1 MVHPAKNVD
10 IFLNGGAGI
19 MAFETL
25 LLEKEGHIAVVTINR
40 PKVLNALNDVVLSEL
55 AVIMEQLEADGEIRV
70 IILTGAGDKAFVAG
84 ADIAYMS
91 KLSPME
97 AKNFS
102 RKGQL
107 VFSKIE
113 NVGKPVIAAVNGFAL
128 GGGNELSMS
137 CDIRIASEN
146 AKFGQPEVNLGIMAG
161 FGGTQRLAKLV
172 NPGLAKEILFTAD
185 MYDAETAHKIG
196 LVNHVVA
203 PEELMNFCRGM
214 AQRIAARGPVAVRLS
229 KEAINDG
236 LEMDLEKAIV
246 HEADLFGLV
255 FTTEDKDEG
264 MSAFLNKRKPDF
276 KNR

>member
-1 MVHPAKNVD
+1 
-10 IFLNGGAGI
+10 

-25 LLEKEGHIAVVTINR
+25 LLEKDGNIAVVTINR

-55 AVIMEQLEADGEIRV
+55 IVLMEQIEADDEIRV
-70 IILTGAGDKAFVAG
+70 IILTGAGDKSFVAG

-91 KLSPME
+91 KLSPLE

-113 NVGKPVIAAVNGFAL
+113 NLGKPVIAAVNGFAL
-128 GGGNELSMS
+128 GGGNELCMS
-137 CDIRIASEN
+137 CDIRIASES
-146 AKFGQPEVNLGIMAG
+146 AKFGQPEVSLGLIAG
-161 FGGTQRLAKLV
+161 FGGTQRLTRLV
-172 NPGLAKEILFTAD
+172 NPGLAKEILYTAD
-185 MYDAETAHKIG
+185 MYDAEAAHKIG

-203 PEELMNFCRGM
+203 PEELMNFCKAM
-214 AQRIAARGPVAVRLS
+214 AKRIAARGPVAVRLS
-229 KEAINDG
+229 KEAVNDG
-236 LEMDLEKAIV
+236 LEMDLDKAII

-276 KNR
+276 KNK